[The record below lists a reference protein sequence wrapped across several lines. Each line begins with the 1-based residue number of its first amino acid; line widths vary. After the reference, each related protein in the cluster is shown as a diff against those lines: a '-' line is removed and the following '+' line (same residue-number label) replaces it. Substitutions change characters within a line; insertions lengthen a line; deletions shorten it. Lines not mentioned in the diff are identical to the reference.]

1 MTTPGM
7 TWRDICRPR
16 EIKQTDRE
24 IPCLCCAGSGFIQT
38 RLLKKWLI
46 ADSHPSKKDGYDI
59 SDYPWLC
66 LAAGCTGQTV
76 HVNVP
81 DKGVQSLPRLGAE
94 ASKGVVGTIPPLDW
108 QYIRQ
113 TTQSQYVAM
122 TLNFL
127 ANNFTLP
134 GLCDWLVTQEQYAM
148 AYYRTSEGQALKQ
161 AEITETKKR
170 LHILD
175 ENYQMPGTV
184 PRDGAIDVDVITH
197 ALPPSTEEDLSW

>member
-16 EIKQTDRE
+16 ENKQVDRE

-46 ADSHPSKKDGYDI
+46 PEYQVT
-59 SDYPWLC
+59 DYPWTC
-66 LAAGCTGQTV
+66 EATGCNGRYVQ
-76 HVNVP
+76 VNIP
-81 DKGVQSLPRLGAE
+81 DKGMQTLPRLGAE
-94 ASKGVVGTIPPLDW
+94 ASRGVVGTIPPLDW

-113 TTQSQYVAM
+113 TTTSQCVAM
-122 TLNFL
+122 TLDYL
-127 ANNFTLP
+127 ASNFTLP

-148 AYYRTSEGQALKQ
+148 AYYRTPEGQALKQ

-175 ENYQMPGTV
+175 ENYQMPGSQ